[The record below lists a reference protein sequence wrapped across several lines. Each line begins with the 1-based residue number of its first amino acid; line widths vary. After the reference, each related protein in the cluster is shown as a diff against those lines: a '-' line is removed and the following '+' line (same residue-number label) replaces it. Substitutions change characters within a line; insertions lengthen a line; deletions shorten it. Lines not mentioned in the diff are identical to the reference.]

1 MGSKKNNLRWAED
14 KAPAL
19 RRNARRLLVIW
30 PLASTEQHGPHL
42 PTGTD
47 AMINE
52 AIQEGLMARPVRG
65 VLQRILPTLTIGAS
79 EHHIPFGGTLSL
91 PPVQYSQLLT
101 QGLRCLLRQ
110 GHRRII
116 LLNSH
121 GGNQAPMQTA
131 LAEIALEA
139 SAVGARVA
147 GFSYWQVCEKKWQ
160 ELNLP
165 ERLSRIGHACGIET
179 SIIMQV
185 RPELVERR
193 RPKDGPLHPILGQPI
208 SSALTF
214 DVLTRHG
221 LIGYPSAATAK
232 WGRALLDGAVDGVRE
247 AIQTWLRNNPK

>member
-1 MGSKKNNLRWAED
+1 MASKKTSLRWAED

-19 RRNARRLLVIW
+19 GRNARRLLVIW

-47 AMINE
+47 AMINN
-52 AIQEGLMARPVRG
+52 AIQEGLIARPVPG
-65 VLQRILPTLTIGAS
+65 VVQRILPTLTIGAS

-110 GHRRII
+110 GHRRIL

-131 LAEIALEA
+131 LAEVALDA
-139 SAVGARVA
+139 SAVGARVG
-147 GFSYWQVCEKKWQ
+147 GFSYWQVCQSEWQ
-160 ELNLP
+160 KLKP
-165 ERLSRIGHACGIET
+165 PGRLSRIGHACGIET
-179 SIIMQV
+179 SIILHL
-185 RPELVERR
+185 RPELVDRR
-193 RPKDGPLHPILGQPI
+193 LAKDDPLHPILDQPI
-208 SSALTF
+208 CSALSF
-214 DVLTRHG
+214 DLITRNG

-232 WGRALLDGAVDGVRE
+232 WGRILLDGAVNGVRE
-247 AIQTWLRNNPK
+247 AIQTWLRAIPK